1 MLRPHRKARIVRS
14 GASIAESIP
23 ALPFLA
29 SHRWYGGC
37 VWDPSSVSGLLHPT
51 VSLFGGCRRWALRV
65 QEINHNQVQP
75 RSLGTSDSLSMNTST
90 RAAGGC
96 FPCMHLAEDLN
107 ESKKSVSFV
116 LCVMSPALTPIF
128 KGNSSVTCLQIPAL
142 FFDACADQALGV
154 GGHCHSWSVEDFS
167 CMEVCK
173 RPGKLQNGSNNQTH
187 GSSQVFGETL
197 RHIVRQVTPSD
208 HLTHPAGV
216 SFCRLLCAPCLDPG
230 NFLFLN
236 MLPRNFVHVLQSL
249 HMQRQP

>member
-1 MLRPHRKARIVRS
+1 
-14 GASIAESIP
+14 
-23 ALPFLA
+23 
-29 SHRWYGGC
+29 
-37 VWDPSSVSGLLHPT
+37 
-51 VSLFGGCRRWALRV
+51 
-65 QEINHNQVQP
+65 
-75 RSLGTSDSLSMNTST
+75 MNTST

-142 FFDACADQALGV
+142 FFWCLRRSSSGRWRSLPLLVCWRLFLHGSMQKTWKAAKWKQQAN
-154 GGHCHSWSVEDFS
+154 
-167 CMEVCK
+167 K
-173 RPGKLQNGSNNQTH
+173 NQTH

-197 RHIVRQVTPSD
+197 RLIVRQVTPSD

-216 SFCRLLCAPCLDPG
+216 SFCRLLCVPCLDPG

-236 MLPRNFVHVLQSL
+236 MLPRNFVHVLQPL
-249 HMQRQP
+249 HMQSPKKGGNGKVLHCFAGSCSMLQAS